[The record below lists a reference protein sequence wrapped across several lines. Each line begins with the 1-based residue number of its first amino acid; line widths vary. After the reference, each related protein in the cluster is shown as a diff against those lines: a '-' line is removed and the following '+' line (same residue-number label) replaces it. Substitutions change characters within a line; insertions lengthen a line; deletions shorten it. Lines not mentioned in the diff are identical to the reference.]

1 MKYWR
6 MAVKRQCFFSKY
18 SCIELK
24 CFEKFASYGAD
35 TLDLKAMCR
44 STAHLR
50 DTVLVRELEEGCW
63 FLEYIP
69 VFRTPDHLGESQ
81 SR

>member
-1 MKYWR
+1 VKYWR
-6 MAVKRQCFFSKY
+6 MAVKRQCFFPKY

-35 TLDLKAMCR
+35 TLDI
-44 STAHLR
+44 
-50 DTVLVRELEEGCW
+50 VLVRELEKGYW